1 MCEPAG
7 RALRRARRAG
17 APRAAAARFFLPL
30 ACTRWRAPPYRH
42 SVSPREADMGAR
54 GSAFFRPDQ
63 RHSVV
68 ALRQKTQ
75 RTGFIE
81 LMVQI

>member
-1 MCEPAG
+1 
-7 RALRRARRAG
+7 
-17 APRAAAARFFLPL
+17 
-30 ACTRWRAPPYRH
+30 
-42 SVSPREADMGAR
+42 MGAR
-54 GSAFFRPDQ
+54 GSAFFRPDADQ

-75 RTGFIE
+75 RTGFIG